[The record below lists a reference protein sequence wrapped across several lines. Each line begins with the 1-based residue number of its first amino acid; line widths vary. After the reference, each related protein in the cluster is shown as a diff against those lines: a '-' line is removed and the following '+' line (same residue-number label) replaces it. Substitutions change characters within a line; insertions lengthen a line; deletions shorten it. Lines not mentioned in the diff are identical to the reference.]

1 MSNTPT
7 PPTPS
12 TSHISDMPN
21 LNSNFSAANSYL
33 SHSKVFA
40 RISGTGSYLPVRAV
54 SNEELTQ
61 QLAEKNIETSDE
73 WIFTRS
79 GIKSRHYAN
88 PQESTSFMAAQAAK
102 KALEMAGVD
111 ASKVQA
117 IIVATSSADMVFPST
132 ACQVQK
138 MLNIQNHCLAFDVQ
152 AACSGFMYA
161 LHIAQSFIEN
171 RQYQHILVIGSE
183 SFSRLLNFEDRST
196 CVLFGDGAGAMLLSA
211 DDHCGIIATK
221 LHANGELQAPL
232 RIPSHF
238 NQGQVAGHAYIE
250 MDGKAV
256 FKIATDV
263 LEKVAQEV
271 LHAANWQGSDLDFLV
286 PHQANVRI
294 IEHCAKKLNIPLE
307 KVILTLS
314 KHGNTSAASIPL
326 AFDEG
331 VRLGKIQKNQK
342 VMLEGVGAGFVWG
355 ASVLI
360 F

>member
-1 MSNTPT
+1 MSHTNS
-7 PPTPS
+7 PS
-12 TSHISDMPN
+12 SANMTTTSNDIR
-21 LNSNFSAANSYL
+21 
-33 SHSKVFA
+33 KKFA
-40 RISGTGSYLPVRAV
+40 RIIGTGSYLPQRVV
-54 SNEELTQ
+54 SNEALATELAQ
-61 QLAEKNIETSDE
+61 KGIETSDE

-88 PQESTSFMAAQAAK
+88 SSETTTFMASQAAK
-102 KALEMAGVD
+102 KAIEMANLEK
-111 ASKVQA
+111 SNIQA
-117 IIVATSSADMVFPST
+117 IIVATSSPDMVFPST

-138 MLNIQNHCLAFDVQ
+138 MLNINNHCLAFDVQ

-161 LHIAQSFIEN
+161 LHIAQNFIEN
-171 RQYQHILVIGSE
+171 GQYQHILVIGSE
-183 SFSRLLNFEDRST
+183 CFSRLLNFNDRST
-196 CVLFGDGAGAMLLSA
+196 CVLFGDGAGAMVLSA
-211 DDHCGIIATK
+211 DDHTGIIATK

-238 NQGQVAGHAYIE
+238 NQGEIVGQAYIE

-263 LEKVAQEV
+263 LEKVAQET
-271 LHAANWQGSDLDFLV
+271 LQAANWDGSELDFLV

-294 IEHCAKKLNIPLE
+294 IEHCAKKLNISTD

-331 VRLGKIQKNQK
+331 VRSGKIQKNQK
-342 VMLEGVGAGFVWG
+342 IMLEGVGAGFVWG
-355 ASVLI
+355 ASALI